1 MGTEPHVFPLAVRLD
16 AANQCV
22 WRDSVSIPLTPK
34 SFTVLRYLMERS
46 GQLVTKEELL
56 NAAWPS
62 IYVSDAALK
71 VCIRRLR
78 QTLGDQSHPPRYIET
93 VHWRGYRFVGQVA
106 GRAELSIVSPAL
118 DQPVFHHEVGVLPAR
133 QRPQPDSH
141 IQPFLLDQATVL
153 PSDPPLVGRDAELQ
167 HFSRCFE
174 KIQRGDRHTLFVTG
188 PPGIGKTAIV
198 EAFLAEVGQNQRLWV
213 AQGQCI
219 EHYGAGESYLPV
231 LDALYRLC
239 RLPGGESLLS
249 GLRRYAPMWLAQLPS
264 LLTPTER
271 KNLRRE
277 LHGSSRERM
286 LREMAEAI
294 EILTADAPLILV
306 LEDLHWS
313 DHATLDLLSFLA
325 RRREPARLFMLCVY
339 RPEELAR
346 HSHPLKNLK
355 HDLQTHRRSEEL
367 SIAPL
372 SPEMI
377 GSYLEARFPRHT
389 FPPVLV
395 AQLHRRTGGNPL
407 FLVNVV
413 DHLVTRGVIASEEQ
427 LWRLQGAL
435 EDIQTE
441 TPASI
446 QQIVEMQIDRLEP
459 EERRIL
465 EVASVA
471 GMDFSSAAVAAGMDA
486 DIAEVETCCE
496 ELARR
501 GQFLRT
507 HNTEEWPDATVAA
520 RYEFIHS
527 LYQQVWYE
535 RVSAGRRTRLHQRI
549 GERYENAYGNRVR
562 EIAAE
567 LALHF
572 EHGRDFPR
580 AIRYRYFAAENA
592 ARRFGYQEAVTHL
605 TSGLDLLATQPA
617 TAERDQQEIILQ
629 CALGAACLA
638 IQGFAAP
645 AVDKAYAR
653 ARFLCQ
659 QREATPILASALHH
673 LWFYYFVRAE
683 LPTAQAL
690 AEQFG
695 QLAQQEQSP
704 ALQLEADRALGQ
716 TLYFLGAL
724 PQAREHLERS
734 ITLYDS
740 NKHDTHIFLY
750 GQDPGVVSL
759 AQNARTLCLLG
770 HLDQAV
776 QQAEAAITLAKK
788 IAHPYSLALAQYHA
802 AMVHHTRRDIQRTQ
816 AIVEAPVAL
825 SPEHGLPYWLSL
837 MQVLKG
843 WTFAHQGDYETG
855 IHMMQQGLLASRE
868 AGATLNHPYALVLLA
883 EVYGAIGE
891 TQQGLMLLH
900 EAQQIVELKAGY
912 FYQAEMFRLQGE
924 LTLQQEVPDWKM
936 QFSSSHISFGPQA
949 SSQVMTE
956 AEGYFL
962 KAIEV
967 ARGQQARLFELRAV
981 LSLSHLWNRQGKKRE
996 AYNRL
1001 AAVFAWFTE
1010 GVDCV
1015 DLQEARTLL
1024 NELF

>member
-1 MGTEPHVFPLAVRLD
+1 MDTEPHVFSLAVRLD

-22 WRDSVSIPLTPK
+22 WRDRVSIPLTPK
-34 SFTVLRYLMERS
+34 SFTVLSYLMERS

-78 QTLGDQSHPPRYIET
+78 QALGDQSHPPRYIET
-93 VHWRGYRFVGQVA
+93 VHWRGYRFIGQVT
-106 GRAELSIVSPAL
+106 GSTELSLVSPAL
-118 DQPVFHHEVGVLPAR
+118 DRPLAHHEVGVLPAPER
-133 QRPQPDSH
+133 LQSDSYLPPFPLDSATEIPD
-141 IQPFLLDQATVL
+141 
-153 PSDPPLVGRDAELQ
+153 DPPLVGRDAELQ
-167 HFSRCFE
+167 HLSRCFE
-174 KIQRGDRHTLFVTG
+174 KIERGNRHTLFITG

-198 EAFLAEVGQNQRLWV
+198 DAFLAEVGHNQRLWI

-271 KNLRRE
+271 KDLRRE

-294 EILTADAPLILV
+294 EVLTADAPLILV

-325 RRREPARLFMLCVY
+325 RRRESARLLMLCVY

-355 HDLQTHRRSEEL
+355 HDLQTHRHCEEL
-367 SIAPL
+367 TITPL

-377 GSYLEARFPRHT
+377 SSYLDARFPRHT
-389 FPPVLV
+389 FPLVLA
-395 AQLHRRTGGNPL
+395 AQLHRRTDGNPL
-407 FLVNVV
+407 FLVNMV
-413 DHLVTRGVIASEEQ
+413 DHLVARGAIASEEQ
-427 LWRLQGAL
+427 LWRVQGAL

-446 QQIVEMQIDRLEP
+446 QQIVETQIDRLEP

-486 DIAEVETCCE
+486 DIAEVETYCE

-507 HNTEEWPDATVAA
+507 YDTEEWPDATVAA
-520 RYEFIHS
+520 RYEFMHS

-535 RVSAGRRTRLHQRI
+535 RVSAGRRARLHQRI

-567 LALHF
+567 LAIHF

-592 ARRFGYQEAVTHL
+592 ARRFGYQEAITHL
-605 TSGLDLLATQPA
+605 TKGLDLLSTQPA

-638 IQGFAAP
+638 IHGFAAP
-645 AVDKAYAR
+645 EVGKAYAR
-653 ARFLCQ
+653 ARSLCQ
-659 QREATPILASALHH
+659 QREATSILAPALHS

-683 LPTAQAL
+683 LATAKAL

-695 QLAQQEQSP
+695 QLAQREQSP
-704 ALQLEADRALGQ
+704 ALQLEADRELGQ

-724 PQAREHLERS
+724 PQAREHLERN
-734 ITLYDS
+734 ITRYDA

-770 HLDQAV
+770 YLDQAV

-788 IAHPYSLALAQYHA
+788 IEHPYSLALAQYHA
-802 AMVHHTRRDIQRTQ
+802 AMVHHARRDVQRTR
-816 AIVEAPVAL
+816 ATVEASVAL

-855 IHMMQQGLLASRE
+855 IHMMQQGLLASQE
-868 AGATLNHPYALVLLA
+868 AGATLNHPYSLVLLA
-883 EVYGAIGE
+883 EAYGTIGKIE
-891 TQQGLMLLH
+891 QGLRLLG
-900 EAQQIVELKAGY
+900 EAQQSVEWKVGY
-912 FYQAEMFRLQGE
+912 CYQAEMFRLQGE
-924 LTLQQEVPDWKM
+924 LTLQQEAQDWKT
-936 QFSSSHISFGPQA
+936 QFSSAQASVNSQA
-949 SSQVMTE
+949 SSQVMLE

-962 KAIEV
+962 KALEV

-981 LSLSHLWNRQGKKRE
+981 VSLSRLWNRQGKKRE

-1001 AAVFAWFTE
+1001 ATVYAWFTE
-1010 GVDCV
+1010 GLDSI
-1015 DLQEARTLL
+1015 DLQEAQALL